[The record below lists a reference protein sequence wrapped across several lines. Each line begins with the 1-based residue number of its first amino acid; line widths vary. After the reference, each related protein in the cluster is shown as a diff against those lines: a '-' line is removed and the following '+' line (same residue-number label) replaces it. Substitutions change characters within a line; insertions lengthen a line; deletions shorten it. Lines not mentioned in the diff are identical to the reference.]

1 MVPSGNKDY
10 IIIIIILW
18 GIKDLSQPV
27 SVALKN
33 TSKSQHSV
41 TKSIVQILKMYK
53 KKKKKQ
59 TLNPEKERFTSS
71 EQGQCAVLAVI
82 ELRLG
87 KKKKNVLEWCLAAE
101 FSYSSG
107 NSFLSE
113 MTNLCL
119 DFLLYAGVTCELIF
133 HRWQTTWIQAVAS

>member
-53 KKKKKQ
+53 KKKKK
-59 TLNPEKERFTSS
+59 TDIKSWKGEVYILWTRAMCCFS
-71 EQGQCAVLAVI
+71 CHRI
-82 ELRLG
+82 EAR

>member
-41 TKSIVQILKMYK
+41 TKSIVQILKK
-53 KKKKKQ
+53 KKKKK
-59 TLNPEKERFTSS
+59 TLNPEKERFTSF
-71 EQGQCAVLAVI
+71 EQGQYALMTACHRI
-82 ELRLG
+82 EVW
-87 KKKKNVLEWCLAAE
+87 KNWVLEWCLSVE
-101 FSYSSG
+101 FSHSSS
-107 NSFLSE
+107 NSFLKKILKLQ
-113 MTNLCL
+113 NCV
-119 DFLLYAGVTCELIF
+119 YIF
-133 HRWQTTWIQAVAS
+133 VSFEFICQRWQMNKISKLQNCY

>member
-87 KKKKNVLEWCLAAE
+87 KKKKRVRMMPGSRVQLQ
-101 FSYSSG
+101 F
-107 NSFLSE
+107 
-113 MTNLCL
+113 
-119 DFLLYAGVTCELIF
+119 
-133 HRWQTTWIQAVAS
+133 R